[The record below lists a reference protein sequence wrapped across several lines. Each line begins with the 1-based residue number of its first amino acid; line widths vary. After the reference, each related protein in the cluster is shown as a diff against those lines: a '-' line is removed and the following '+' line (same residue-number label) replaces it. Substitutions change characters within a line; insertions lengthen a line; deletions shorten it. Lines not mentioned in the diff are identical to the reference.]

1 VEVLVPET
9 PTNMEALETRLVA
22 ALETFESAQ
31 RDYYPGIVPRLRE
44 QFTPAIEA
52 LQAAQANLEAADA
65 TPGQEALREALMAA
79 SVLCHEALKLS
90 IADEG
95 QEEALINFRKAGRR
109 IHQAQELLIPLCPF
123 IPAVNR
129 YFLEPAVR
137 DRASEFITNPGS
149 APPQG
154 LFHGGLDKD
163 PYARGSVSFYIP
175 ESRDRSE
182 PLPLVV
188 ALHGGFGHGRDF
200 IWTWLREARS
210 RRFALACPTSFNI
223 TWTITGPDAD
233 AQILHKVLAYAAD
246 RWNIDCSRILLTGLS
261 DGATYALKRA
271 LDAETPFTHFAVF
284 SGILAPFDLTHAKAR
299 RIYWVHGAKDWMF
312 PAWRAKAGEKELVS
326 AGADLTLEIVPDLYH
341 AYPREKNG
349 HVLTWFDRRLSLT
362 PDQPANR

>member
-1 VEVLVPET
+1 LAPEA
-9 PTNMEALETRLVA
+9 PTNMEALATRLA
-22 ALETFESAQ
+22 TALESYEAAQ

-44 QFTPAIEA
+44 QFMPAIGA
-52 LQAAQANLEAADA
+52 LEAAQGNLEAVDA
-65 TPGQEALREALMAA
+65 PPGQEALRENLIAV
-79 SVLCHEALKLS
+79 SVLCLEALKLS

-95 QEEALINFRKAGRR
+95 LEEALVNFRKAGRR
-109 IHQAQELLIPLCPF
+109 IHRAQEMLLALCPV

-129 YFLEPAVR
+129 YFLEPAVHS
-137 DRASEFITNPGS
+137 RASEYLPSPGS
-149 APPQG
+149 APATG
-154 LFHGGLDKD
+154 LFHGGLDED

-175 ESRDRSE
+175 ESRGRSE
-182 PLPLVV
+182 PVPLVV

-246 RWNIDCSRILLTGLS
+246 RWNIDCSRVLLTGLS

-312 PAWRAKAGEKELVS
+312 PVWRAKAGEKELVS
-326 AGADLTLEIVPDLYH
+326 AGADVTLEIVPDLYH

-349 HVLTWFDRRLSLT
+349 QVLTWFDQRLSLT
-362 PDQPANR
+362 P